1 MPELSNKVIAND
13 IGSAAVAL
21 YASAESVIANQLD
34 SLKEQLME
42 TREVSIGTLLGMA
55 DTLHSLSWGDLGKIL
70 SSNLKQVVSNILQV
84 TIGSNSSFIEVHSF
98 LLFSFYLSSLSVDS
112 CSCASLL
119 CFTSSTLSFPFSVL
133 WTL

>member
-55 DTLHSLSWGDLGKIL
+55 DTLHSLSWSDLGKIL

-84 TIGSNSSFIEVHSF
+84 TIGSNSSFIDDEGN
-98 LLFSFYLSSLSVDS
+98 LYY
-112 CSCASLL
+112 
-119 CFTSSTLSFPFSVL
+119 
-133 WTL
+133 